1 MGDMKTTLE
10 LPDEL
15 MQRVKIRA
23 IHERKKLKDEIADL
37 LERGMASKKASG
49 GKVFVP
55 KPTQLRGGFQP
66 TIDDIEAAIADG
78 RD

>member
-1 MGDMKTTLE
+1 MKTTVE

-15 MQRVKIRA
+15 MLRVKIRA
-23 IHERKKLKDEIADL
+23 IHEHKKLKDAIADL
-37 LERGMASKKASG
+37 LERGMASKSVQSRKP
-49 GKVFVP
+49 FVP

>member
-1 MGDMKTTLE
+1 MKTTIE

-23 IHERKKLKDEIADL
+23 VHEHKKLKDAIADL
-37 LERGMASKKASG
+37 LERGMKDHPASAP
-49 GKVFVP
+49 FVP
-55 KPTQLRGGFQP
+55 KPLRLRGGFKP
-66 TIDDIEAAIADG
+66 DIDDIEAAIAYG